1 VKPLFDLSGKVALV
15 TGATR
20 GIGNSMARGLAE
32 AGADVIVTG
41 RKQDGCD
48 AAAKEIAERT
58 GRKLRGMACHMGDWE
73 QIDALVPRAYD
84 AFGRIDVLVNNAG
97 INPAFV
103 SIENV
108 TSEYWDKVYD
118 VNLKGPMRLAA
129 LVAPRMGEAGG
140 GSIINVITVGAYF
153 GGAGVGVY
161 SSCKAALLNLTRVMA
176 TEWAPVGVRVNALAP
191 GPFDTDMLRG
201 ADSAM
206 PGFKEG
212 SAQATLQ
219 KRVAHPDEIIGSVLY
234 LASEASSYVTGADL
248 IVAGGMR

>member
-1 VKPLFDLSGKVALV
+1 MSKLFDLSDKVALV

-41 RKQDGCD
+41 RKQDACD

-58 GRKLRGMACHMGDWE
+58 GRQALGVACHMGDWE
-73 QIDALVPRAYD
+73 QIEALVTRAYER
-84 AFGRIDVLVNNAG
+84 FGKLDVLVNNAG
-97 INPAFV
+97 INPGFV
-103 SIENV
+103 TVENV
-108 TSEYWDKVYD
+108 TSEFWDKLYD

-161 SSCKAALLNLTRVMA
+161 TSAKAARCA
-176 TEWAPVGVRVNALAP
+176 ALACRP
-191 GPFDTDMLRG
+191 
-201 ADSAM
+201 
-206 PGFKEG
+206 
-212 SAQATLQ
+212 
-219 KRVAHPDEIIGSVLY
+219 
-234 LASEASSYVTGADL
+234 
-248 IVAGGMR
+248 